1 MSLSLTALVPLGT
14 ANSNAPRVW
23 SYKTPD
29 SSATMV
35 ASGYFDD
42 AVNYGIGV
50 NDIILAIGV
59 TGGTE
64 VFTTIVIDAI
74 SAAGVVT
81 TKSTVQILA

>member
-1 MSLSLTALVPLGT
+1 MAFSATAFVPLGT

-42 AVNYGIGV
+42 AVVMGIGV

-64 VFTTIVIDAI
+64 VFTTIVVDANT
-74 SAAGVVT
+74 AGVIT

>member
-1 MSLSLTALVPLGT
+1 MAFTASSFVPLGT

-23 SYKTPD
+23 SYKSAD

-35 ASGYFDD
+35 ASGYFNGG
-42 AVNYGIGV
+42 VVMGIGV
-50 NDIILAIGV
+50 NDIVLAIGV

-64 VFTTIVIDAI
+64 VFTTIVVDAI
-74 SAAGVVT
+74 SASNVVT

>member
-1 MSLSLTALVPLGT
+1 MALSLTALLPLGT
-14 ANSNAPRVW
+14 ANSNAPRIW

-42 AVNYGIGV
+42 AVDYGIGV

-74 SAAGVVT
+74 TAGVVT
-81 TKSTVQILA
+81 VKSTVQILA